1 MTMKKSSA
9 TRRNMLEMTGLTLC
23 SALLGGTAG
32 SVAGEEAG
40 ATSPDFN
47 LEPPAVAS
55 GESRAAQVEWYMR
68 NGLSGGR
75 AVLAVY
81 ADVFHFPREVALK
94 ITGGF
99 SGGIGHMGEVC
110 GMVIA
115 GAMLLGLKHESANIT
130 EKESHKKTIELTRQ
144 FSRDFQEQYQSVRCR
159 ELLQVDLEQLN
170 TPERYAKA
178 HEDGT
183 FDVCFQGA
191 NTIADLLENKY
202 DIFDRNN
209 KENTL

>member
-9 TRRNMLEMTGLTLC
+9 TRRKVLKVTGLTLC
-23 SALLGGTAG
+23 SALLGGVVK
-32 SVAGEEAG
+32 SVPSEEA
-40 ATSPDFN
+40 AVTLPNPNF
-47 LEPPAVAS
+47 EPPPVAL

-81 ADVFHFPREVALK
+81 GDVFNFPREVALK

-115 GAMLLGLKHESANIT
+115 AAMLLGLKHESANIAD
-130 EKESHKKTIELTRQ
+130 KESHKKTIELTKQ
-144 FSRDFQEQYQSVRCR
+144 FSRDFQERYRSVRCR

-170 TPERYAKA
+170 TPKRYAKA

-202 DIFDRNN
+202 DIFNRN